1 MLQGSSM
8 MEPPAQNIPPGKPSW
23 LTKPLSTGRNY
34 DKVVRLLKRHRL
46 ETVCEEARCPNLGEC
61 FARGTATFMILGRL
75 CTRNCRF
82 CAVTHGTPQAPEPEE
97 PGKIAQ
103 AVREL
108 GLRYAVITSVTRDD
122 LPDGGAAHFAK
133 TISAVKS
140 QNPSTRV
147 EVLIPDLKG
156 SYEALKIVTGASPD
170 VLNHNLETV
179 PRLYQEDRPGADF
192 ERSLALLR
200 AVKAI
205 KPEMITKSGL
215 MLGLGETAQE
225 LRAAL
230 QDLVDAGCG
239 ALTLGQYLA
248 PSRDHHPVIRYV
260 HPDEFSEWAQT
271 AYDMGFRAVA
281 AGPFVRSSFQ
291 AEELF
296 SKASAA

>member
-1 MLQGSSM
+1 MKHSTENVRLKK
-8 MEPPAQNIPPGKPSW
+8 PPW
-23 LTKPLSTGRNY
+23 LTKRLSTGQDY
-34 DKVVRLLKRHRL
+34 DKVAKLLKECRL
-46 ETVCEEARCPNLGEC
+46 ETVCEQARCPNLGEC
-61 FARGTATFMILGRL
+61 FARGTATFMILGKC
-75 CTRNCRF
+75 CTRDCRF
-82 CAVTHGTPQAPEPEE
+82 CAVTHGKPRPPNTEE
-97 PGKIAQ
+97 PDKVGE
-103 AVREL
+103 AVKA
-108 GLRYAVITSVTRDD
+108 LRLSYAVVTSVTRDD

-133 TISAVKS
+133 TIVSIKAK
-140 QNPSTRV
+140 NPATRV
-147 EVLIPDLKG
+147 EVLIPDFRG
-156 SYEALKIVTGASPD
+156 STEALKAVIDTSPD

-179 PRLYQEDRPGADF
+179 PRLYQEVRPGADF
-192 ERSLALLR
+192 QRSLALLR

-248 PSRDHHPVIRYV
+248 PSPDHHPVIRYV

-291 AEELF
+291 AEKLF

>member
-1 MLQGSSM
+1 MKHSTEKVRLKK
-8 MEPPAQNIPPGKPSW
+8 PPW
-23 LTKPLSTGRNY
+23 LTKRLSTGQDY
-34 DKVVRLLKRHRL
+34 DKVAKLLKEYRL
-46 ETVCEEARCPNLGEC
+46 ETVCEQARCPNLGEC

-122 LPDGGAAHFAK
+122 LPDGGAAHFAQ
-133 TISAVKS
+133 TVSAVKS
-140 QNPSTRV
+140 RNPRTRV

-179 PRLYQEDRPGADF
+179 PRLYQEVRPGADF
-192 ERSLALLR
+192 QRSLALLR

-239 ALTLGQYLA
+239 ALALGQYLA
-248 PSRDHHPVIRYV
+248 PSPDHHPVIRYV